1 MQNSLKGN
9 EAGMFLQDGKE
20 MNYIIFD
27 NRHTENIEHTGK
39 KTSFMKNDR
48 KLFGHPYNCMLFFY
62 SVDVAYM

>member
-27 NRHTENIEHTGK
+27 NRHTENIKHTGK
-39 KTSFMKNDR
+39 KNIVYEKMTGNFLDTLIIVCYFSI
-48 KLFGHPYNCMLFFY
+48 
-62 SVDVAYM
+62 V